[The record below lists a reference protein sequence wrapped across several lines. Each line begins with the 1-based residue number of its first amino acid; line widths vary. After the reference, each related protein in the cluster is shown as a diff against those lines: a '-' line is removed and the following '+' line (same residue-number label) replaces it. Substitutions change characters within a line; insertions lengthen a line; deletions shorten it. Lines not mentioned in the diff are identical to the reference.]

1 MIRAINSSNYL
12 RKVRSLAEIGD
23 DRHMRIEASK
33 ELAIAR
39 AERSRW
45 PSPHDVAVNLP
56 HCITYA
62 SRMGIARAQIARAKH
77 QYREDLKAAQ
87 LKAIKRAARKAAK
100 GVKP

>member
-1 MIRAINSSNYL
+1 
-12 RKVRSLAEIGD
+12 
-23 DRHMRIEASK
+23 
-33 ELAIAR
+33 
-39 AERSRW
+39 
-45 PSPHDVAVNLP
+45 VNLP